1 MKEGKSSKL
10 LPTKLLLVTPCEPDQ
25 TPQIIADHPG
35 PLYVMSLLRASGLK
49 IPSAIKPSIAGVSAA
64 SKQSGRKP
72 SMPIISTRAS
82 LDWQNPD
89 MLLSVSP
96 IESAKVSALFMVER
110 SCPETTKVF
119 KKDADRLL
127 TQSLFTTRKERVP
140 KTGPVSV
147 TT

>member
-1 MKEGKSSKL
+1 
-10 LPTKLLLVTPCEPDQ
+10 
-25 TPQIIADHPG
+25 
-35 PLYVMSLLRASGLK
+35 
-49 IPSAIKPSIAGVSAA
+49 
-64 SKQSGRKP
+64 
-72 SMPIISTRAS
+72 MPIISTRAS